1 MNSSE
6 NFALFIQITDLQS
19 GVRKIN
25 VVWKICYFSAGSQ
38 IIWQIPS
45 PKKTTFQ
52 RCPQKMHTGINIK
65 SAKSLVSTHLNSYVN
80 DSSLPC
86 FPTPGQDSQ
95 AAQVTKELQKKKKKR
110 NEQEQKDVGA
120 RGKTE
125 SSWTKLISEGTA
137 GPKPGITQ
145 V

>member
-45 PKKTTFQ
+45 PEKTTFQ

-65 SAKSLVSTHLNSYVN
+65 SAKSLVSTHLNSFVN
-80 DSSLPC
+80 DYSLPC

-95 AAQVTKELQKKKKKR
+95 AAQVTKDLQKKR

-120 RGKTE
+120 RRKTE
-125 SSWTKLISEGTA
+125 SSGTKLISEGTA
-137 GPKPGITQ
+137 GPKPGITE